1 MKKITL
7 SVLVFGAITT
17 AFSQNLSFTKSNQS
31 FINIATRNGTVAEG
45 DVDED
50 GDVDVFISGNR
61 PNFDA
66 ALYLNDGNGNF
77 TRKTN
82 TSFVGLDLAHADF
95 ADLDGDGDLD
105 LFYTGRDW
113 QPMHYAL
120 LYLNDGNGNFTQKE
134 SHGLPICS
142 EGDFEF
148 GDIDNDQ
155 DLDII
160 ITGYRNSNPFV
171 ELYRN
176 VGSAQFV
183 LKTTANLPALTKSG
197 NVAFLDCDNDQ
208 DLDFFVSGSNTS
220 AFTNL
225 YLNNG
230 LGDYTL
236 SSNNI
241 SEGSFMGD
249 IEVGDSDKDGDL
261 DLIIATG
268 MNTSLRDVNLYLN
281 NGSGL
286 FVKSSNTHFVGV
298 AAGDVQF
305 ADFDSDGDND
315 VLITGLSSSG
325 FGGSKNMATVY
336 ENLGLN
342 QFSNGTPLSGVVY
355 SRSVVA
361 DFNGDNKKDIL
372 ICGEPST
379 SLYFNDNLTT
389 GVGEQLENNTFKLY
403 PNPSN
408 DYVFVEYPSFKND
421 KLTVRVISSEGSVMY
436 NQYHHVSH
444 GNNTI
449 SISTE
454 TLSKGLYILNIENEV
469 GAKVSKKI
477 FKQ

>member
-31 FINIATRNGTVAEG
+31 FINISTRNGTVAEG
-45 DVDED
+45 DVDGD
-50 GDVDVFISGNR
+50 GDVDVFISGNW

-105 LFYTGRDW
+105 LFYVGRDW
-113 QPMHYAL
+113 RPMDYAL
-120 LYLNDGNGNFTQKE
+120 LYLNDGNGNFTQKIN
-134 SHGLPICS
+134 HGLPICCD
-142 EGDFEF
+142 GDFEF
-148 GDIDNDQ
+148 GDIDNDK

-171 ELYRN
+171 QLYKN
-176 VGSAQFV
+176 EGAAQFV
-183 LKTTANLPALTKSG
+183 LKTTANLPALKYSG
-197 NVAFLDCDNDQ
+197 KVAFLDCDNDQ
-208 DLDFFVSGSNTS
+208 DLDFFLSGTTSNNTS
-220 AFTNL
+220 FTNL

-236 SSNNI
+236 SSNTI
-241 SEGSFMGD
+241 PEGNDMGD

-261 DLIIATG
+261 DLIIVTG
-268 MNTSLRDVNLYLN
+268 LNHKSVNLYLN
-281 NGSGL
+281 NGLG
-286 FVKSSNTHFVGV
+286 VYIKSNAQFNNLVT
-298 AAGDVQF
+298 GDVKL
-305 ADFDSDGDND
+305 ADFDNDGDND
-315 VLITGLSSSG
+315 VLITGFTGTGISDS
-325 FGGSKNMATVY
+325 ARVY

-342 QFSNGTPLSGVVY
+342 QFSKGTPLKY
-355 SRSVVA
+355 MAYTRSVVA
-361 DFNGDNKKDIL
+361 DFNGDNKIDIL
-372 ICGEPST
+372 IAGQLTT
-379 SLYFNDNLTT
+379 SLYINNNITT
-389 GVGEQLENNTFKLY
+389 GVGEQLENNAYKIY

-408 DYVFVEYPSFKND
+408 DYVYVEYPSFKND
-421 KLTVRVISSEGSVMY
+421 KLAVSVVSSEGSVMY
-436 NQYHHVSH
+436 NQNHHVST

-449 SISTE
+449 YISTE
-454 TLSKGLYILNIENEV
+454 TLSKGLYLVNIENEV
-469 GAKVSKKI
+469 GVKVSKKI

>member
-31 FINIATRNGTVAEG
+31 FINTATRNGTVAEG

-113 QPMHYAL
+113 RPMHYAL

-230 LGDYTL
+230 LGEYTL

-268 MNTSLRDVNLYLN
+268 LNNKSVNLYLN
-281 NGSGL
+281 NGLG
-286 FVKSSNTHFVGV
+286 VYIKSNAQFNNLVT
-298 AAGDVQF
+298 GDVKL
-305 ADFDSDGDND
+305 ADFDNDGDND
-315 VLITGLSSSG
+315 VLITGLTGTGISDS
-325 FGGSKNMATVY
+325 ARVY

-342 QFSNGTPLSGVVY
+342 QFSKGTPLKY
-355 SRSVVA
+355 MAYTRSVVA

-372 ICGEPST
+372 ICGEPTT
-379 SLYFNDNLTT
+379 SLYFSDNLTT